1 LQIDGKRFL
10 ITGGA
15 SLIGSHLAQQL
26 LDAGAAEVVLFD
38 NLSLGSE
45 AVLKSFASQARVRV
59 VRGDVLSLTSLIDAF
74 EGIDGVFA
82 LAAYLT
88 LPIAAQPRTGIE
100 VNVVGMLN
108 LLDAARIRSVSKI
121 VFASSIAVYGS
132 EIEGLVDETVGFG
145 SHDISP
151 AFATYASS
159 KLLGESLGRL
169 YAQKGGP
176 NFCSVR
182 YSTVYGEN
190 QHSRGVN
197 ALAILQAIE
206 AVARGEAPT
215 ILGDGSEAHDYIY
228 VGDAAAGTIKAMERG
243 PSGEAINIVTGVS
256 TSVKQ
261 VVESVLDV
269 RGSALQP
276 VYAEDKRTAKSTGH
290 ERLDLSNEKAK
301 TLLGWTAQTSVR
313 DGIARLSAWLDS
325 RD

>member
-1 LQIDGKRFL
+1 MQIDGKRFL

-15 SLIGSHLAQQL
+15 SLIGSHLARQL
-26 LDAGAAEVVLFD
+26 LDAGAAQVVLFD

-45 AVLKSFASQARVRV
+45 AVLQSFAGEERVRV
-59 VRGDVLSLTSLIDAF
+59 VRGDILSLPSLLDAL

-88 LPIAAQPRTGIE
+88 LPIASQPRTGIE

-108 LLDAARIRSVSKI
+108 LLDAAWIRHVAKI

-132 EIEGLVDETVGFG
+132 EVEGLVDETVPFG

-169 YAQKGGP
+169 YALRGGP
-176 NFCSVR
+176 EFCAVR

-197 ALAILQAIE
+197 ALYILQALE
-206 AVARGEAPT
+206 AVGQGKAPT

-228 VGDAAAGTIKAMERG
+228 VGDAAAGTIRAMERG
-243 PSGEAINIVTGVS
+243 PSGESINIVTGIS
-256 TSVKQ
+256 TSVNE
-261 VVESVLDV
+261 VVEAVLAV
-269 RGSALQP
+269 SNSPLKP
-276 VYAEDKRTAKSTGH
+276 VFAQDKRTAKSTGH
-290 ERLDLSNEKAK
+290 DRLDLSNDKARN
-301 TLLGWTAQTSVR
+301 LLGWTATVSVNE
-313 DGIARLSAWLDS
+313 GIGRLAAWLDT
-325 RD
+325 RP

>member
-1 LQIDGKRFL
+1 MQIDGKRFL

-15 SLIGSHLAQQL
+15 SLIGSHLARQL

-45 AVLKSFASQARVRV
+45 AVLKSFADEARVRI
-59 VRGDVLSLTSLIDAF
+59 VRGDVLSLTMLIDAF

-108 LLDAARIRSVSKI
+108 LLDAARIRGVAKI

-132 EIEGLVDETVGFG
+132 DVEGLVDETVGFG

-176 NFCSVR
+176 EFCAVR

-190 QHSRGVN
+190 QHGRGVN
-197 ALAILQAIE
+197 ALYILQAIE

-228 VGDAAAGTIKAMERG
+228 VGDAAAGTIRAMERG
-243 PSGEAINIVTGVS
+243 PSGEAINIVTGIS
-256 TSVKQ
+256 TNVKQ
-261 VVESVLDV
+261 VVEDVLDV
-269 RGSALQP
+269 RGSKLQP
-276 VYAEDKRTAKSTGH
+276 VYAEDKRTARSTGH
-290 ERLDLSNEKAK
+290 DRLDLCNEKAK
-301 TLLGWTAQTSVR
+301 TLLGWSAQTSVR
-313 DGIARLSAWLDS
+313 DGIARLSAWLDQ
-325 RD
+325 RT

>member
-1 LQIDGKRFL
+1 MQIEGKRFL

-15 SLIGSHLAQQL
+15 SLVGSHLARQL

-45 AVLKSFASQARVRV
+45 AVIKSFAQEERIRM
-59 VRGDVLSLTSLIDAF
+59 VRGDVLSLPSLLDAF

-88 LPIAAQPRTGIE
+88 LPIASQPRTGIE

-108 LLDAARIRSVSKI
+108 LLDAARFRGVEKI

-132 EIEGLVDETVGFG
+132 EVEGVIDERVGFG

-151 AFATYASS
+151 AFAAYASS

-169 YAQKGGP
+169 YAQRGGAE
-176 NFCSVR
+176 FCAVR
-182 YSTVYGEN
+182 YSTIYGEN

-197 ALAILQAIE
+197 ALYILQAIE

-228 VGDAAAGTIKAMERG
+228 VGDAAAGTIRAMERG

-256 TSVKQ
+256 TSVNQIVDHVIDIRRSSLK
-261 VVESVLDV
+261 
-269 RGSALQP
+269 P
-276 VYAEDKRTAKSTGH
+276 VYADDKRTAKSTGH
-290 ERLDLSNEKAK
+290 DRLDLSNEKAR
-301 TLLGWTAQTSVR
+301 TLLGWTARTSVR
-313 DGIARLSAWLDS
+313 DGIARLSAWLDQ
-325 RD
+325 RA